1 MGFMDGLRRGR
12 DAAIAA
18 GGGRRRPAPRNGGS
32 GGETERPSDAPTP
45 IKLGYYYNREQDKTG
60 AELLS
65 DTERH
70 CLIFGLNGAGK
81 STRFL
86 IELLMTARNRSLF
99 VFDIKGELAFQTADE
114 RRRLCG
120 RQNVRIINPY
130 RLHGMESDGFN
141 PLAQLEPGPQL
152 YDAAAAIGEAL
163 IEIEDGS
170 GQYWSE
176 SAQGLLVALIMFEV
190 IEAHRERRHPSLI
203 RIRQTL
209 TEADVYETVTDAAGR
224 RQRRLVKGMRRT
236 AERMVACGNPTIAS
250 LAARYTREEGLN
262 ELAGIKSTADTQ
274 TQWMLADAMHDLEKD
289 GVNFRDL
296 RRRPTTVFV
305 VLPPEEISL
314 KRKWTRTVLAAALTA
329 HFKPGPVNTLFVL
342 DEFRAAIGK
351 LTIVNDM
358 WSLVRGY
365 GVQLMPIV
373 QSALQLQALF
383 KDEWENYAAQT
394 GMVATLGPANDH
406 FTAEWMSK
414 RSGTTTILQ
423 RSLNFNEGI
432 SSGDNV
438 NSGSGQSGGGMSSN
452 QGQGSNSGRSQGAS
466 LSYQQVERR
475 AVLPQ
480 EIMSLKLG
488 HGFIWVPGEGDRA
501 IPFFAPNYWNRS
513 APWVERVKQNPYR
526 LGS

>member
-18 GGGRRRPAPRNGGS
+18 GGGRRRPAPHGGS
-32 GGETERPSDAPTP
+32 GGETERPPSAPTP
-45 IKLGYYYNREQDKTG
+45 IKLGYYYDRKQDKTG
-60 AELLS
+60 AALLS

-86 IELLMTARNRSLF
+86 IELLMTASNRSLF
-99 VFDIKGELAFQTADE
+99 VFDIKGELAYQTADE

-120 RQNVRIINPY
+120 RQNVKIINPY

-190 IEAHRERRHPSLI
+190 IEANRERQPSLLHV
-203 RIRQTL
+203 REML
-209 TEADVYETVTDAAGR
+209 TEADEYKTVIDASGR
-224 RQRRLVKGMRRT
+224 PRQHLVKGMRLT
-236 AERMVACGNPTIAS
+236 AERMVACGNPKIAS
-250 LAARYTREEGLN
+250 LAGRFTRAEGLN
-262 ELAGIKSTADTQ
+262 ELASIKSTADTQ
-274 TQWMLADAMHDLEKD
+274 TQWMLADAMTDLEKD
-289 GVNFRDL
+289 GVDFRDL
-296 RRRPTTVFV
+296 RRRPTTVFA

-314 KRKWTRTVLAAALTA
+314 KRKWTRVVLAAALTA

-383 KDEWENYAAQT
+383 KEEWENYAAQT

-488 HGFIWVPGEGDRA
+488 HGFIWVPGEGSLA
-501 IPFFAPNYWNRS
+501 IPFFAPNYWKRS
-513 APWVERVKQNPYR
+513 APWVARVKSNPYR
-526 LGS
+526 VGS

>member
-1 MGFMDGLRRGR
+1 MDGLRRGR

-32 GGETERPSDAPTP
+32 GGETERPPNAPTP
-45 IKLGYYYNREQDKTG
+45 IKLGYYYNRKQDKTG
-60 AELLS
+60 AALLS

-86 IELLMTARNRSLF
+86 IELLMTASNRSLF
-99 VFDIKGELAFQTADE
+99 VFDIKGELAYQTADE

-120 RQNVRIINPY
+120 RQNVKIINPY

-209 TEADVYETVTDAAGR
+209 TEADAYETVTDAAGR
-224 RQRRLVKGMRRT
+224 RHRRLVKGMRLT
-236 AERMVACGNPTIAS
+236 AERMVASGNPVIAS

-289 GVNFRDL
+289 GVDFRDL

-383 KDEWENYAAQT
+383 KEEWENYAAQT

-432 SSGDNV
+432 SSGDNLS
-438 NSGSGQSGGGMSSN
+438 SGSGQSGGGMSSN

-488 HGFIWVPGEGDRA
+488 HGFIWVPGEGELA
-501 IPFFAPNYWNRS
+501 IPFFAPNYWKRS